1 MPTADT
7 CCTITPHFRINDGQA
22 DRFRELADHCVAQ
35 TRSEPKCLYDGFSFD
50 DDRAFCR
57 EGYGDA
63 DGLLQR
69 LGNVGPILQEV
80 FTVATRVRLEV
91 HGPEAELAQ
100 LRGPLAHLNPQ
111 FCVLESG
118 FRR

>member
-7 CCTITPHFRINDGQA
+7 CCTINPYFRINDGQA
-22 DRFRELADHCVAQ
+22 DRFRELADQCVVQ
-35 TRSEPKCLYDGFSFD
+35 TRSEPKCLYYGFSFD
-50 DDRAFCR
+50 GDSAFCR

-63 DGLLQR
+63 DGLLHH

-80 FTVATRVRLEV
+80 FRVATLARLEV
-91 HGPEAELAQ
+91 HGPEPELAH

-111 FCVLESG
+111 FFVVESG